1 MDQHSAS
8 ADPIVTGPI
17 ESSPRYASLDE
28 PLRSAIRANL
38 PADDWTIEQL
48 ASSYNFRSTSDRRV
62 VFTRLLIRE
71 CIRLRRPGVPLRV
84 VDIGSGRGIG
94 RRPDCTRAL
103 SHWIDEF
110 WSVEPDAGVTLP
122 DGVFT
127 ESRHAMLEE
136 ADLPE
141 NAFDMAYSFMVMEHV
156 SDPARFFAA
165 VARCLRPGG
174 VYIFMTPNAN
184 HYFSIA
190 TRALK
195 TMGLEELVLRFIAG
209 EHGRGYHY
217 PVQYRCNSRRQIE
230 RHARDRGLG
239 RVDIAY
245 LEEDGPRGYMKGPLR
260 PVFHLLAWKRTV
272 LRRPDRLLTFL
283 VRMTRDEG

>member
-1 MDQHSAS
+1 MNHFPKALAPS
-8 ADPIVTGPI
+8 PTGPI
-17 ESSPRYASLDE
+17 ETSPPHALLDE
-28 PLRSAIRANL
+28 ASRSAIRPHH

-71 CIRLRRPGVPLRV
+71 CMRLRRPGVPLRA

-94 RRPDCTRAL
+94 RRGEFTRVL
-103 SHWIDEF
+103 KHWTDEF
-110 WSVEPDAGVTLP
+110 WSVEPDTTVSP
-122 DGVFT
+122 PEGVFT
-127 ESRHAMLEE
+127 EIRHATLED

-141 NAFDMAYSFMVMEHV
+141 NTFDLAYSFMVMEHV

-184 HYFSIA
+184 NYFSIA

-195 TMGLEELVLRFIAG
+195 AIGLEELVLRFIAG

-230 RHARDRGLG
+230 RHARASGLT
-239 RVDIAY
+239 RFETAY

-260 PVFHLLAWKRTV
+260 PLFHLLAWKRTV
-272 LRRPDRLLTFL
+272 IRRPDRLLTFL
-283 VRMTRDEG
+283 VRMTKDAC